1 MTSEVSEVG
10 LVQLLHL
17 PPGQAKVEQVVPGR
31 QGGLTVVVMGAV
43 VALIGVFLGLTR
55 PDAGLAW
62 TGVALTG
69 LGTLEIL
76 VGMVLVPLGRRD
88 RQPPARV
95 EPEDSPP
102 AAGPPPGQGRS
113 RISRSS
119 RKSVIV

>member
-1 MTSEVSEVG
+1 MTSEVAEVG

-17 PPGQAKVEQVVPGR
+17 PPGQARVEQVVPGR

-43 VALIGVFLGLTR
+43 VALIGVFLWL
-55 PDAGLAW
+55 PC
-62 TGVALTG
+62 

-88 RQPPARV
+88 RRPPVRF
-95 EPEDSPP
+95 EPEDRPP
-102 AAGPPPGQGRS
+102 TAGPPPGQGRS